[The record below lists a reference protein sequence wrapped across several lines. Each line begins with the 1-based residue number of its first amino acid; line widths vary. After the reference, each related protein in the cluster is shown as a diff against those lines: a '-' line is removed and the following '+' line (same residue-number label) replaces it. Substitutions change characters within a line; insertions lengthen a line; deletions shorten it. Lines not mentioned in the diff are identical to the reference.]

1 MSITSALSHIPRAA
15 LARLRSRPGARTV
28 IMSPDGARGGNLL
41 YHWAWAHTLNQR
53 HGAGTAIVE
62 RNRHVGPWL
71 EEFPD
76 LLPLT
81 LDARGPRLLDRRH
94 ATSLMYYDDPM
105 GGADLAAFVTDRL
118 LPSARFQERLAW
130 AREAMGDDALV
141 LNIRRGDYYTNP
153 DFQRRYDL
161 DAHEHVR
168 QALSLLGHAPGA
180 RPAAAIVSD
189 DVPWSKEHLSDLAT
203 LMPLTPPGHASMFN
217 DLAALATASTLVLAN
232 STFSYWGQFISRSVS
247 GTQRAIAPAAHEYY
261 PDTGQVVDLLFD
273 PAWDRTNVRPGRPDL
288 AA

>member
-1 MSITSALSHIPRAA
+1 
-15 LARLRSRPGARTV
+15 
-28 IMSPDGARGGNLL
+28 MSPDGARGGNLL
-41 YHWAWAHTLNQR
+41 YHW
-53 HGAGTAIVE
+53 
-62 RNRHVGPWL
+62 
-71 EEFPD
+71 
-76 LLPLT
+76 
-81 LDARGPRLLDRRH
+81 
-94 ATSLMYYDDPM
+94 
-105 GGADLAAFVTDRL
+105 
-118 LPSARFQERLAW
+118 AW

-153 DFQRRYDL
+153 DLQRRYDL

-168 QALSLLGHAPGA
+168 QAQALLGYAPGA
-180 RPAAAIVSD
+180 RPAAVIVSD
-189 DVPWSKEHLSDLAT
+189 DVPWSQEHLSDLAT
-203 LMPLTPPGHASMFN
+203 LTPLTPPRQASMFN

-273 PAWDRTNVRPGRPDL
+273 PAWERTNVRPGRPDL